1 MSTSNSDRQRTFR
14 ERRALRNDDVVR
26 YVTKIWSIALEIKEE
41 LVSLRNAL
49 RNGLEGASND
59 VETNFMEIKD
69 NLASLR
75 NDFDTAVKQQKVS
88 PLDPP
93 QLFPPAPPS
102 LTPPIIPPSKNL
114 SDSGFDRWWEGY
126 PEKTGKGAAKR
137 AFVKALTKT
146 SIDQLMVGV
155 ERYKATKPVDRPWC
169 HPATWLNQERWL
181 DVPASTSAATGDLSF
196 HAGPN
201 GPAPTLEEL
210 RLSMERPH

>member
-1 MSTSNSDRQRTFR
+1 M
-14 ERRALRNDDVVR
+14 
-26 YVTKIWSIALEIKEE
+26 IWSIALEIKAE

-49 RNGLEGASND
+49 RSGELPLNGPPDKKNPPNPLK
-59 VETNFMEIKD
+59 EI
-69 NLASLR
+69 
-75 NDFDTAVKQQKVS
+75 
-88 PLDPP
+88 
-93 QLFPPAPPS
+93 
-102 LTPPIIPPSKNL
+102 TPPLSPTFVPIGTSHRNL
-114 SDSGFDRWWEGY
+114 DFDRWWEGY

-169 HPATWLNQERWL
+169 NPTTWLNQERWL
-181 DVPASTSAATGDLSF
+181 DVPASTSTATGDLSF